1 MCNLSFRTIINIINK
16 EVKFMV
22 LYKDLKNI
30 YGLIRDK
37 GEITY
42 EDILEILKIPASLLT
57 DSLTELLSIG
67 LVNYDKATDS
77 FKLRPKT

>member
-1 MCNLSFRTIINIINK
+1 MI
-16 EVKFMV
+16 
-22 LYKDLKNI
+22 LYKDLKAI

-67 LVNYDKATDS
+67 LVIYDKDEDS
-77 FKLRPKT
+77 FKIRPKT

>member
-1 MCNLSFRTIINIINK
+1 MI
-16 EVKFMV
+16 
-22 LYKDLKNI
+22 LYKDLKDI
-30 YGLIRDK
+30 YGLIRDQ

-67 LVNYDKATDS
+67 LVIYDKAEDS